1 LIFFPLATRGQR
13 RWRHQKVRGNDLD
26 LRSEHAY
33 STASVTVPRRCSVE
47 DGNPV
52 RAAHRGLAI
61 EHERAR
67 PELRSRPRDR
77 RIAVAPVVT
86 PSGELAPLNET
97 SIVKEPGSVLGQMP
111 VALRLVAALVA
122 VRLGLGQNSLDGA
135 GCSAGQGAGGA
146 FPGLDRFDLD
156 LREYFVGASAE
167 HPGELLTRSRCRMW
181 ASVRPA
187 CFMILTMSL

>member
-1 LIFFPLATRGQR
+1 
-13 RWRHQKVRGNDLD
+13 
-26 LRSEHAY
+26 
-33 STASVTVPRRCSVE
+33 VPRRCSVE

-122 VRLGLGQNSLDGA
+122 VRLV
-135 GCSAGQGAGGA
+135 SA
-146 FPGLDRFDLD
+146 R
-156 LREYFVGASAE
+156 
-167 HPGELLTRSRCRMW
+167 TRSTARAARGVRVREVRSQALIALTLISANTSSAPAPSTL
-181 ASVRPA
+181 ASY
-187 CFMILTMSL
+187 